1 MRISTAKVGCGWVH
15 SHRQRWIS
23 KNGKKSHMRNKENCA
38 EGGKKPQ
45 FFHLSWKKKKYVS
58 CFPAMRCLWPHG
70 GVATVIQ

>member
-45 FFHLSWKKKKYVS
+45 FFHLSWKKKSMSPVS
-58 CFPAMRCLWPHG
+58 LL
-70 GVATVIQ
+70 